1 MNQNKLEESQMRV
14 QEAAV
19 KQQNR
24 EIIRRGSEELRYLRQ
39 EEIQERR
46 KGQVEMLAINTN
58 GLPIVYT
65 ENVYA
70 GKKERVCSNIYFPY
84 ITEVRRLENESDFVY
99 VFQGITGQLEKR
111 IVLNPAQCGCG
122 SYVIRALGSIG
133 GQIYASKAKL
143 QKQYAVFLITY
154 LISECMSIVKV
165 PDYRGWYLDEEKNIF
180 FFEGESWKEL
190 EKCVVR

>member
-70 GKKERVCSNIYFPY
+70 GK
-84 ITEVRRLENESDFVY
+84 RREY
-99 VFQGITGQLEKR
+99 VQTFIFL
-111 IVLNPAQCGCG
+111 I
-122 SYVIRALGSIG
+122 
-133 GQIYASKAKL
+133 L
-143 QKQYAVFLITY
+143 QK
-154 LISECMSIVKV
+154 
-165 PDYRGWYLDEEKNIF
+165 
-180 FFEGESWKEL
+180 
-190 EKCVVR
+190 

>member
-84 ITEVRRLENESDFVY
+84 ITEVENLA
-99 VFQGITGQLEKR
+99 I
-111 IVLNPAQCGCG
+111 
-122 SYVIRALGSIG
+122 
-133 GQIYASKAKL
+133 
-143 QKQYAVFLITY
+143 
-154 LISECMSIVKV
+154 IS
-165 PDYRGWYLDEEKNIF
+165 
-180 FFEGESWKEL
+180 
-190 EKCVVR
+190 